1 MLVDFNTN
9 ETGKRKM
16 IIVRDIKNNT
26 FQYIK
31 IHYQS
36 IYSVYIHVHISGVN
50 IKCYINYLYTADL
63 STPGQVS

>member
-31 IHYQS
+31 IH
-36 IYSVYIHVHISGVN
+36 
-50 IKCYINYLYTADL
+50 
-63 STPGQVS
+63 

>member
-31 IHYQS
+31 IHY
-36 IYSVYIHVHISGVN
+36 IKIH
-50 IKCYINYLYTADL
+50 
-63 STPGQVS
+63 